1 MHAHT
6 HTLYL
11 SYTHNTHTHTHP
23 HTVDKM
29 LHNYQTGLW
38 DREERKKVVGGGLR
52 MCVCGEVGMCDD
64 TEKGPSWVTAV
75 AFLCVHAH
83 RGEASIV
90 IKTLGP
96 VGLVVDVVCHFLEVL
111 EVRPEGHR
119 ARERG
124 MIRGRTRERG
134 PTSAVNTWLPGSG
147 PGDWDQ
153 RANDTS

>member
-1 MHAHT
+1 MEEPSLLGTFQGGSINTSALHRRTHIHT
-6 HTLYL
+6 HAR
-11 SYTHNTHTHTHP
+11 THTYTLSISRTHTTHT

-38 DREERKKVVGGGLR
+38 DRVERKKVVGGGLR

-64 TEKGPSWVTAV
+64 TEKGSSWVTVV

-96 VGLVVDVVCHFLEVL
+96 VGLVVDVVCYFLEVL
-111 EVRPEGHR
+111 EVGPEGQ
-119 ARERG
+119 EKEG
-124 MIRGRTRERG
+124 C
-134 PTSAVNTWLPGSG
+134 
-147 PGDWDQ
+147 D
-153 RANDTS
+153 